1 MVVRGAYYKLSRVSL
16 LDMADIEAKAQATT
30 KADLHEPSPGLV
42 LYLGYLRSLGGHQ
55 RDQQLVEGVFCSMQI
70 KKKSQMVACS
80 FLLVSRSELLFQIKK
95 KQK

>member
-1 MVVRGAYYKLSRVSL
+1 
-16 LDMADIEAKAQATT
+16 MADIEAKAQATT